1 MLCQYDNSIDSFL
14 DVINA
19 FDTGLVPPND
29 IFLRYTL
36 QNLIISVGLRAQGGL
51 GEL

>member
-1 MLCQYDNSIDSFL
+1 MLSQYDQSIDSLL

-19 FDTGLVPPND
+19 FDTGMVPPND

-36 QNLIISVGLRAQGGL
+36 QNLVIAVGLRARGGL